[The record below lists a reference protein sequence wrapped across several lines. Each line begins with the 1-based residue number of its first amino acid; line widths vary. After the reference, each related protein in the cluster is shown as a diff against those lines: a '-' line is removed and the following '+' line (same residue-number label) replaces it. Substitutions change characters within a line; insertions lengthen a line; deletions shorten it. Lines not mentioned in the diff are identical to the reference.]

1 MEIDMTNPIQL
12 ETVGASTGCA
22 CGGHD
27 EAAPVL
33 DVRVIPHTI
42 RHAAVFGAFDAIK
55 PGGSLVLI
63 APHAPVPLL
72 NQLASRAV
80 IAVEYLVEEPEEF
93 HVKITRIAE

>member
-1 MEIDMTNPIQL
+1 MSNPVQL
-12 ETVGASTGCA
+12 ETVGAGSGCA

-27 EAAPVL
+27 DAAPVL
-33 DVRVIPHTI
+33 DVRAIPHAI
-42 RHAAVFGAFDAIK
+42 RHAAVLGAFDAIK

-72 NQLASRAV
+72 NQLAARAV
-80 IAVEYLVEEPEEF
+80 IAVEYLVEEPAEF